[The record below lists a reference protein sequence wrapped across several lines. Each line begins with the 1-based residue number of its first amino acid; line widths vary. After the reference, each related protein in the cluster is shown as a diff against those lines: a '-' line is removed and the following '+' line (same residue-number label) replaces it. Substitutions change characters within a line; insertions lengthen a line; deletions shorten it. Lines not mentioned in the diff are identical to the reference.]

1 MPSNMIGLSIENR
14 IAVLTLQNPPDNA
27 INRTVAFQLRDICQ
41 QIRRDNEIWVV
52 VLTGEGGT
60 FCIGADSSALDQP
73 SGSPD
78 FLEAL
83 RSLKVAD
90 SVAAIEKPVIV
101 ALNGDAFHNFGRV
114 ISQVFSE
121 LRRRQG

>member
-14 IAVLTLQNPPDNA
+14 IAAVTLQNPPGNA
-27 INRTVAFQLRDICQ
+27 INQAVAFQLRDICQ
-41 QIRRDNEIWVV
+41 QIRQDDEIWVV

-60 FCIGADSSALDQP
+60 FCIGTDSSALAQT
-73 SGSPD
+73 SGSTD

-90 SVAAIEKPVIV
+90 SVAAIEKPVIA
-101 ALNGDAFHNFGRV
+101 ALNGDATDQGL
-114 ISQVFSE
+114 E
-121 LRRRQG
+121 LI